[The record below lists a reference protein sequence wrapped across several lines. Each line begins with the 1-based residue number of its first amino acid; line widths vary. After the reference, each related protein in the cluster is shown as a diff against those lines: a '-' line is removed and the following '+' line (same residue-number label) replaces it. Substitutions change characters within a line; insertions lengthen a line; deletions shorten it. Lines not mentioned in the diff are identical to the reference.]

1 MANLKGED
9 MGRRKRI
16 ADWLEK
22 MSAAFF
28 AGGVISEHGGFA
40 AYFLGAICFAIYHC
54 ISQVKEISMIQ
65 LNMTMLW
72 VTGITCIVIGLVA
85 IYASYKGWLK

>member
-1 MANLKGED
+1 MVVLQHIFWE
-9 MGRRKRI
+9 
-16 ADWLEK
+16 L
-22 MSAAFF
+22 S
-28 AGGVISEHGGFA
+28 V
-40 AYFLGAICFAIYHC
+40 LPYHC